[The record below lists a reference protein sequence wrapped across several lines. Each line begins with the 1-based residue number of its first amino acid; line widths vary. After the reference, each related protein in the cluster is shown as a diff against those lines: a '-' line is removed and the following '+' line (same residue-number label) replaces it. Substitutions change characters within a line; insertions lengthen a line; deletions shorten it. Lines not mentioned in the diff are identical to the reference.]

1 MLSNQP
7 FFWPADSSHACL
19 LLHGLG
25 GGVYEMQLLGHAL
38 QQQGLAVQS
47 ILYPGHDTPTKTM
60 PVSTWQQW
68 YAHILESYHRLSKTY
83 PQISVVGF
91 STGSTLALHLAAAH
105 ALHKLVL
112 LSPYFL
118 IRRRWYYLL
127 PPEAYLFSV
136 GRWIESVPR
145 HRLPIRDPA
154 MQAAAMQ
161 ASFFQTFNLAAV
173 RSTSEL
179 IEQVKR
185 EVPSIKV
192 PTLIVQSLADT
203 VVDPAGAA
211 WLYQQLGSSSK
222 KLHWLVNSDHVIS
235 LDLERE
241 EVFAEV
247 ASFLSSDNPDSD
259 LDLTQATN
267 L

>member
-7 FFWPADSSHACL
+7 FFLPADSGHACL

-25 GGVYEMQLLGHAL
+25 GGVYEMQLLGNVLH
-38 QQQGLAVQS
+38 QQGLAVQS
-47 ILYPGHDTPTKTM
+47 ILYPGHDMPTKTM

-68 YAHILESYHRLSKTY
+68 YAHIIDTYQRLSQTY
-83 PQISVVGF
+83 AQISVVGF
-91 STGSTLALHLAAAH
+91 STGATLALHLAAAH
-105 ALHKLVL
+105 GLHKLVL
-112 LSPYFL
+112 LSPYLL

-127 PPEAYLFSV
+127 PPEAYLFSI
-136 GRWIESVPR
+136 GRWIDSVPR

-179 IEQVKR
+179 IEQVKL
-185 EVPSIKV
+185 EVPSLQV
-192 PTLIVQSLADT
+192 STLIVQSLADT
-203 VVDPAGAA
+203 VVDPAGAT
-211 WLYQQLGSSSK
+211 WLYEHLGSSHK
-222 KLHWLVNSDHVIS
+222 QLHWLANSDHVIS

-241 EVFAEV
+241 QVFAEV
-247 ASFLSSDNPDSD
+247 ADFLS
-259 LDLTQATN
+259 
-267 L
+267 